1 MREVLL
7 IPLLLIGFNCFA
19 QTHIEYISEKSDSM
33 ALISKKDIDVINH
46 VFWERNLLDSLQTV
60 NEQIIATLKQNN
72 IVQQEILENQELIIK
87 NKESIIGE
95 LEDRNENSI
104 KYYSKELR
112 KERNKKISFQATT
125 GVGIIAII
133 LILLL

>member
-1 MREVLL
+1 
-7 IPLLLIGFNCFA
+7 
-19 QTHIEYISEKSDSM
+19 
-33 ALISKKDIDVINH
+33 
-46 VFWERNLLDSLQTV
+46 LLDSLQTV

-87 NKESIIGE
+87 NKELIIGE

>member
-1 MREVLL
+1 MRKVIILFSFL
-7 IPLLLIGFNCFA
+7 VSFSAFS
-19 QTHIEYISEKSDSM
+19 QSHVEYVSEKTDSM
-33 ALISKKDIDVINH
+33 IVISKEDADVINN

-87 NKESIIGE
+87 NKELIIGE